1 MGKEFDLRN
10 RLQLAEL
17 KAKAR
22 EEINLGA
29 VEYEERK
36 ANEQGFTII
45 KKRTV
50 NRAEFVQFIRENY
63 EYLQKINYLTRA
75 EKAFLLDLTIMA
87 ELYTNAIADSKTGQF
102 CSVSQ
107 IARTLERDLSGTSDL
122 INQLLEKSIL
132 YEFADAQEI
141 KEYGRNVTFRPLFF
155 NPEIVC
161 CGDRNRINPVLTKLV
176 MQYDRLERKKILL
189 PWKLTLE
196 PNAKYGMLKKR
207 QRGKAKSSNL

>member
-1 MGKEFDLRN
+1 MERTLELKN

-17 KAKAR
+17 KARAR
-22 EEINLGA
+22 EEINLD
-29 VEYEERK
+29 VVDREEKK
-36 ANEQGFTII
+36 ANEKGFTII

-50 NRAEFVQFIRENY
+50 NRAEFVQFIRDNY

-75 EKAFLLDLTIMA
+75 EKAFLLDLTILA
-87 ELYTNAIADSKTGQF
+87 ELFTNAIADPKTGQF

-122 INQLLEKSIL
+122 INQLLEKNII

-161 CGDRNRINPVLTKLV
+161 CGDRNRINPVLAKLV
-176 MQYDRLERKKILL
+176 MQYDRLERRKIHL

-196 PNAKYGMLKKR
+196 PNAKYGKLKKR
-207 QRGKAKSSNL
+207 KQGRSSS